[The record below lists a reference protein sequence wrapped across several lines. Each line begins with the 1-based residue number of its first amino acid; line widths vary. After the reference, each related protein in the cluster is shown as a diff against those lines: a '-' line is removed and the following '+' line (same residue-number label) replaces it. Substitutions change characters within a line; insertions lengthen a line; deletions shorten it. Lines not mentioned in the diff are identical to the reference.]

1 MIERRNILS
10 LIGADSN
17 KYHTCYITS
26 YSFDFMFFEQ
36 RILPKLRRAGMVNIN
51 VFVDASMFEKQMAQ
65 LDGNFV
71 YKQSYSITPIRIN
84 GAFHPKILMCLGKN
98 NGMLAI
104 GSGNLTHSGLSGND
118 EVWGAFHTYKSE
130 GKAAPLFSQTYEYLL
145 KLKSFSYGYN
155 LKKWSWVMP
164 NSKWLKDIE
173 NPSEQVINE
182 KGEEVHLIG
191 SFQDSSIYSELK
203 SKLPTNKPQ
212 RISIISPY
220 FNKDGRFLK
229 QLLDAY
235 EPNRMDVI
243 IDGRFGTVPNLMEN
257 DSRIQFHQ
265 WHELKKDETKVS
277 PRLHA
282 KMIQFEYAD
291 STYFFTGSSNA
302 TEEAFGNAN
311 EPSRNAEMNILIHSA
326 EVRNYLEEM
335 DILIP
340 DKGLDDVSKVK
351 TSPIEFESSSKYE
364 KKCHINQVDKDLE
377 LISIYV
383 DDDSRLPDNFNI
395 CIECADTPKPSFY
408 SQKGPVS
415 GKIELKIS
423 EGDATKGFRLF
434 ISDRD
439 GQRISNYQRL
449 HDLSRLERTNP
460 DSKAKR
466 LLDIISKEE
475 LHDDDLITLLEFA
488 NFEKAVSASDS
499 SRGFTS
505 GNNESDKQEAEK
517 NYETVGEEE
526 FNKKQ
531 SEIEEYHR
539 SASSN
544 LGLLENF
551 LNDMVFA
558 VPQKEDLSDD
568 QEAAALEAGDEGI
581 DDDDGN
587 DGNDENLEKIILSF
601 HDGQKIHRKLHNT
614 LNNISLAL
622 SWKHSEILNN
632 LIKYLEIST
641 EVGIEDVKALLVG
654 THLLIIKD
662 GKTYKEE
669 RVKIVVRYK
678 DIESLELFEKK
689 NKRLRLERLD
699 KQQEGHKHLA
709 YSADANLIDDIDE
722 NLITVEGVKLVYHDQ
737 TPSMEISHQYF
748 TDSPVFNRGKQLNT
762 TIKGYL
768 INVVAPSLLSILNG
782 QAKLREDDKTKYE
795 SFKYRLLLRILALSS
810 MVYWSRNEEILLK
823 LLILNSIYVLSTKEH
838 NNTLIGDMNS
848 LMAKLHVKISSNK
861 IDVTIKGLVLNYAKW
876 ISVYDNDKT
885 QLIEILARKNVGN
898 VIFKSKIGF
907 AVIQTLG
914 SNSLN
919 LMTPLGAYNSQS
931 ISFEIRNFK
940 WGKKVI
946 VFK

>member
-10 LIGADSN
+10 LIGGDSN

-229 QLLDAY
+229 QLLEEYQPD
-235 EPNRMDVI
+235 RMDVI
-243 IDGRFGTVPNLMEN
+243 IDGRFGTVPYLMEN

-265 WHELKKDETKVS
+265 WHELKKDETKIS

-302 TEEAFGNAN
+302 TEEAFGNTN
-311 EPSRNAEMNILIHSA
+311 EPSKNAEMNILIHSA
-326 EVRNYLEEM
+326 EVKNYLEEM
-335 DILIP
+335 EILIP
-340 DKGLDDVSKVK
+340 DKGLDDISKVK

-383 DDDSRLPDNFNI
+383 EDDSRLPENFNI
-395 CIECADTPKPSFY
+395 CIELIDKPKPSLY
-408 SQKGPVS
+408 SHKGPVS

-423 EGDATKGFRLF
+423 EVDAIRGFRLF
-434 ISDRD
+434 IADTN

-449 HDLSRLERTNP
+449 QDLSRIERTNP

-488 NFEKAVSASDS
+488 NFDKAVSASDS
-499 SRGFTS
+499 SRGFAPAK
-505 GNNESDKQEAEK
+505 NEPDKQEVEK
-517 NYETVGEEE
+517 NYETLGEEE

-539 SASSN
+539 SASTN

-558 VPQKEDLSDD
+558 VPQKENLSDD
-568 QEAAALEAGDEGI
+568 PEAAALEAGDEGI
-581 DDDDGN
+581 DNDDDNGN
-587 DGNDENLEKIILSF
+587 PERIVLSF

-622 SWKHSEILNN
+622 SWKHSEILKK
-632 LIKYLEIST
+632 LIKYLEVST
-641 EVGIEDVKALLVG
+641 EVGIEDIKSLLVG
-654 THLLIIKD
+654 AHLLLIK
-662 GKTYKEE
+662 GSKAYIEE
-669 RVKIVVRYK
+669 RVKLIVQYK
-678 DIESLELFEKK
+678 DIDSLDFFEKK
-689 NKRLRLERLD
+689 NKRLRLERLE
-699 KQQEGHKHLA
+699 KQQEGHKNVA
-709 YSADANLIDDIDE
+709 YSADGNLIDDVDE
-722 NLITVEGVKLVYHDQ
+722 NLITVEGVKLLYCDQ

-748 TDSPVFNRGKQLNT
+748 MGGPVLHTSKQINT

-782 QAKLREDDKTKYE
+782 QAKLKEDDKTKYE
-795 SFKYRLLLRILALSS
+795 SFKYRLLLRVLALSS

-823 LLILNSIYVLSTKEH
+823 LLILNSIYILSTKEQIE
-838 NNTLIGDMNS
+838 TIEDDMNS
-848 LMAKLHVKISSNK
+848 LMSKLEVKIVSNK
-861 IDVTIKGLVLNYAKW
+861 TETTVKRYISEYINW
-876 ISVYDNDKT
+876 ISVFDNDRSK
-885 QLIEILARKNVGN
+885 LIEILTLKNIEN
-898 VIFKSKIGF
+898 IIFKSKIGF

-919 LMTPLGAYNSQS
+919 LMTPLGAYNTESNS
-931 ISFEIRNFK
+931 YEIRNFK
-940 WGKKVI
+940 SGNKVI
-946 VFK
+946 LFK